1 MTPPLYFAVQNTEE
15 EVECFLSYRQKLHD
29 KRMSQ
34 NSSLPC
40 PVALRGVPKEIGG
53 AHARGGGPYSQ
64 KSYILS
70 FLTTLLVA
78 TAPPFLSYMAPQH
91 R

>member
-1 MTPPLYFAVQNTEE
+1 MNTS
-15 EVECFLSYRQKLHD
+15 LSYRQKLHD

-53 AHARGGGPYSQ
+53 AHAR
-64 KSYILS
+64 
-70 FLTTLLVA
+70 
-78 TAPPFLSYMAPQH
+78 
-91 R
+91 